1 MKNKNIISKL
11 KLFILTLLAPA
22 LFLLPECALAWSSF
36 THGAV
41 SAEALSAYP
50 YLMPLSVYSSII
62 PDITTNFISPASKD
76 RFYSVFHGEKFR
88 AAVSGLIKTF
98 DKKNEKAS
106 IASAY
111 GYLSHVAADEAA
123 HTPEGY
129 PNAKTTF
136 TVKTEL
142 NHYVAYFFLDMICY
156 YNYFHGS
163 NASFGKF
170 IVDADHKMISR
181 ALDEYSRTSGE
192 KISITK
198 TEFLKKLAAYEVST
212 AIQKAIFDIIIDDNP
227 ELFEQI
233 RQFYGDYYLGVAGRG
248 GFSDAISA
256 ARDNISFNDAP
267 KKNDGSALK
276 DLLNRQKTEII
287 YAGMLVVSEIAKD
300 TEFIRTGKLTAASI
314 ESLVTKFFQSRS
326 ESSRSM
332 GKFLSALLLKKGLTF
347 EEVIAYVD
355 QTAIADNDKK
365 FDDYKKAYAEL
376 KKDRWYSFIPGTG
389 FDTRK
394 RYAESFAGLSE
405 ERFEKAVTS
414 SKASAEVKAGLLK
427 LNGKRLDNFLAAE
440 LASAFNPFEKAAKRS
455 ANDAS
460 FETANFALNYQA
472 AMAAAIEKNDGAQIK
487 RLEKRAESFAASM
500 GAQAEKYSK
509 MSLLDKIKSPF
520 AASYQK
526 AFAANAKNLMPEL
539 KTLIKKINGA
549 GIISTPAD
557 ARSPMNADR
566 RADQTSVTAA
576 GTAEVTLDEND
587 IKKYGLKTPSGANEA
602 YSLMKNSYENYINF
616 INSFDAGDA
625 KNRNELDRRL
635 KSYIFY
641 KTAYDAF
648 LSAER
653 PR

>member
-1 MKNKNIISKL
+1 MKNKSIISKL
-11 KLFILTLLAPA
+11 KIFVLTLLAPA

-88 AAVSGLIKTF
+88 SAVSGIIKTF

-111 GYLSHVAADEAA
+111 GYLSHVSADEAA

-129 PNAKTTF
+129 PNAKATF
-136 TVKTEL
+136 AVKTEL
-142 NHYVAYFFLDMICY
+142 NHYVAYLFLDMICY

-170 IVDADHKMISR
+170 IVDADYKMISK
-181 ALDEYSRTSGE
+181 ALDEYSKTSGE
-192 KISITK
+192 KISISK
-198 TEFLKKLAAYEVST
+198 ADLLKKLAAYEAST

-248 GFSDAISA
+248 GFSDAIAA
-256 ARDNISFNDAP
+256 ARDNISFAGAP

-276 DLLNRQKTEII
+276 DFLSRQKSDII

-300 TEFIRTGKLTAASI
+300 TEFIRTGKLTSASI

-326 ESSRSM
+326 ESSKSM

-347 EEVIAYVD
+347 EEIIAYVD
-355 QTAIADNDKK
+355 GRAVADNDKK
-365 FDDYKKAYAEL
+365 FMEYKKDYAEL

-394 RYAESFAGLSE
+394 RYVESFVELNG
-405 ERFEKAVTS
+405 ERFEKTVNS
-414 SKASAEVKAGLLK
+414 SKVTPEVKTSLLK
-427 LNGKRLDNFLAAE
+427 LNKKRLENFRAAE
-440 LASAFNPFEKAAKRS
+440 LASAFNPFEKAAKRA

-460 FETANFALNYQA
+460 FATANFAANYDI
-472 AMAAAIEKNDGAQIK
+472 AMAAAVEKNDGAEIK
-487 RLEKRAESFAASM
+487 RLQKRADSFISSM
-500 GAQAEKYSK
+500 NAQAEKYSK
-509 MSLLDKIKSPF
+509 MTLFDKIKSPL
-520 AASYQK
+520 AASYRK
-526 AFAANAKNLMPEL
+526 AFAANARSGLLEL
-539 KTLIKKINGA
+539 KAAISDPAGA
-549 GIISTPAD
+549 AKTPAETGFV
-557 ARSPMNADR
+557 
-566 RADQTSVTAA
+566 QTPGLSENSLELSA
-576 GTAEVTLDEND
+576 GDND
-587 IKKYGLKTPSGANEA
+587 IRKYGLKAPSGSAEA
-602 YSLMKNSYENYINF
+602 YSLMKAAYENYINF
-616 INSFDAGDA
+616 IQSSDESDP
-625 KNRNELDRRL
+625 KYRDELDRKL
-635 KSYIFY
+635 KTYVFY
-641 KTAYDAF
+641 KTSYEK
-648 LSAER
+648 LSSGDKAGNGSAQ
-653 PR
+653 